1 MPTRSISSLE
11 NTELSS
17 GGCVM
22 TPMSL
27 FATSKSTAK
36 CRYQLADKNRA
47 KAHSMAMRSK
57 RHYFKEWREY
67 RGLTQEQVA
76 DRIDYSRNYYSEVEK
91 GKKQFNE
98 EFLYALAHAFSAD
111 PWELLRRNPLI
122 PSNDV
127 VDLLALIDEPD
138 RAAAIRMLEAMAR
151 KKSA

>member
-22 TPMSL
+22 PAMSL
-27 FATSKSTAK
+27 FATFKSTAK
-36 CRYQLADKNRA
+36 CRYQLPDKFTGLA
-47 KAHSMAMRSK
+47 QYASMTAK
-57 RHYFKEWREY
+57 RHYFQEWREY

-76 DRIDYSRNYYSEVEK
+76 DRIDYSRNYYSEIEK

-111 PWELLRRNPLI
+111 PWELLRRNPLL